1 MPEAAE
7 EEDLGAT
14 KVLDETEVPAVTFAE
29 GENEKLGEGVE
40 EEDVAD
46 ENELQRLIEAVR
58 EGDQARAA
66 AVAYLCLPCRTA
78 CRPFA
83 ARACPYH
90 PCRPA
95 YQDVID
101 ELLIGDEEH
110 PPMTGFFVDSA
121 FPDSGLTPLHWLTV
135 ENHASVAQWFI
146 DEGQVSCPFLLTS
159 AELCGVHVMPF
170 YTVDAFLLTH

>member
-110 PPMTGFFVDSA
+110 PPMTGFLVDSA

-135 ENHASVAQWFI
+135 ENHVSVAQWFI

-159 AELCGVHVMPF
+159 AELRVVHVISSK
-170 YTVDAFLLTH
+170 